1 MWRLLDIMTRCV
13 KGRDLT
19 FVVSFELVQE
29 ILVYFVN
36 RYTFQTP
43 EAWTIDGYYRSLAYM
58 RPLAIW
64 AMQWAL
70 NPPHKAKVLEV
81 CEVPVMEHDG
91 SSKGIHHGFSSLA
104 DALQHDA
111 TPQLRNSHLKS
122 FVTHALR
129 GIARIM
135 CIVHVHLKK

>member
-1 MWRLLDIMTRCV
+1 MTRCV
-13 KGRDLT
+13 EGRDLT

-36 RYTFQTP
+36 RYAFQTP

-70 NPPHKAKVLEV
+70 NPPHKAKLLEV

-91 SSKGIHHGFSSLA
+91 SSKGIHQGFSSLA

-111 TPQLRNSHLKS
+111 TPQLRKSHVNS

-135 CIVHVHLKK
+135 CLCSLEKMNFC